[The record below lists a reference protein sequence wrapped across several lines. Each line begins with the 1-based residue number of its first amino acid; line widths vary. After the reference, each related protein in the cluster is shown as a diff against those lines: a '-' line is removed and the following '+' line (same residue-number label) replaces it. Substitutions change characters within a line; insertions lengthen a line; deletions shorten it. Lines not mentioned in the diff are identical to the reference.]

1 MAIDEMNQ
9 LGNFITE
16 VRCNPLE
23 PLSNGNYT
31 SVAGRPGDVVEF
43 SCDVGYRLNG
53 NLSRQCNADGLWSGS
68 MPTCESMV
76 KSFKMPLN
84 FNQQNKDF
92 MSTRRFIGLCNSVY
106 VKNNTTGFAIKESRL
121 T

>member
-9 LGNFITE
+9 PGNFITE

-23 PLSNGNYT
+23 PLPNGNYT
-31 SVAGRPGDVVEF
+31 SVAGRPGDAVEF
-43 SCDVGYRLNG
+43 SCDERYRLNG
-53 NLSRQCNADGLWSGS
+53 NLSRQCNADSLWTGS

-84 FNQQNKDF
+84 FNQRSQDF
-92 MSTRRFIGLCNSVY
+92 MTTRRFNWLCNSVY
-106 VKNNTTGFAIKESRL
+106 EKNNTTGFAIKESRL